1 MSVGVVSYVDVDG
14 YRYKRDVLFCYD
26 LELPGDFIPKNQG
39 KTVKAQGFSLYVN
52 SSSLFKYA

>member
-1 MSVGVVSYVDVDG
+1 MSVGAVSYVDVDG

-39 KTVKAQGFSLYVN
+39 KTVKAQVFSCNYMSILQA
-52 SSSLFKYA
+52 F